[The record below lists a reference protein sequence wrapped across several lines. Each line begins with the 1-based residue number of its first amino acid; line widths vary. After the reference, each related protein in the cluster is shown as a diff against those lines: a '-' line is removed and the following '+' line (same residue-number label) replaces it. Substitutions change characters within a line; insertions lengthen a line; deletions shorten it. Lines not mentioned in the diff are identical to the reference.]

1 MAQRKILQVG
11 SEMLRKVS
19 RPVDVLNKRMLT
31 LLDDMADTMYD
42 QQGVGLAAPQVGVLR
57 RAIVV
62 DVGDDNGLIQ
72 MINPEIIAQEGEQ
85 EGIEGC
91 LSISG
96 IHGYVARPQKI
107 TVRGTSRSGK
117 EIEIEAEGYL
127 AVALSHEID
136 HLNGTLFT
144 DKMTREA
151 EPEPETKEQ
160 EELN

>member
-1 MAQRKILQVG
+1 MALRKVLQVG

-19 RPVDVLNKRMLT
+19 RPVDVLNKRTLT
-31 LLDDMADTMYD
+31 LLDDMADTMYE

-72 MINPEIIAQEGEQ
+72 IVNPEIIAQEGDQ

-91 LSISG
+91 LSITG
-96 IHGYVARPQKI
+96 KHGYVVRPQKV
-107 TVRGTSRSGK
+107 TVRGISRSGK
-117 EIEIEAEGYL
+117 EIEIAAEDYL
-127 AVALSHEID
+127 AVALCHEID
-136 HLNGTLFT
+136 HLNGVLFI

-151 EPEPETKEQ
+151 E
-160 EELN
+160 EEHEEAE